1 LDAINAGQFANAAS
15 WSFRIVQ
22 KDFASEKSAPSLGH
36 CGAKVTTNLNTQH
49 ALGAPLWEGNFM
61 RPSVSVPVAAS
72 FAALLSF
79 PALLSAADGTRVTS
93 PLVHENLAIYFVH
106 GTAAGGAVP
115 LTLQDGLAT
124 GQVKV
129 REIGS
134 VNQLT
139 IENIGNDEVFV
150 QAGDIVK
157 GGRQD
162 RVLSVDLLLPPHS
175 GAVPIA
181 AFCVE
186 HGRWTAR
193 GNEDVTQF
201 ESAASAMPSHDAMLA
216 MRAYSAADAAPTAP
230 DSPTRRA
237 DPGLSQQEI
246 WATVQET
253 QQRLARSVG
262 GSVASPSSLQLSLE
276 SEKLKQAQAVYISAL
291 QGAGESSDDIV
302 GYVLA
307 INGKISGGDVYPS
320 NALFRKMWAKMLA
333 ANVTDAIAKK
343 DAAGGAPP
351 SIKDVEGFLAAAET
365 APKSERML
373 NASVRLATRDG
384 NSSLSAETQRAD
396 GSWVHRAYL
405 AK

>member
-1 LDAINAGQFANAAS
+1 MPRRVLV
-15 WSFRIVQ
+15 R
-22 KDFASEKSAPSLGH
+22 
-36 CGAKVTTNLNTQH
+36 
-49 ALGAPLWEGNFM
+49 
-61 RPSVSVPVAAS
+61 VAAS

-79 PALLSAADGTRVTS
+79 PALVSAADATHVTG
-93 PLVHENLAIYFVH
+93 PLVHENLAVYFVH
-106 GTAAGGAVP
+106 GTAGAGAVP
-115 LTLQDGLAT
+115 LTLQDGLVK

-129 REIGS
+129 RETGS

-139 IENIGNDEVFV
+139 VENTGNDEVFV

-175 GAVPIA
+175 GQVSIA

-193 GNEDVTQF
+193 GNENATQF
-201 ESAASAMPSHDAMLA
+201 DSAAAAMPSHDAMLA
-216 MRAYSAADAAPTAP
+216 MRAYSAAPIPPPAL
-230 DSPTRRA
+230 DSPLGHP

-246 WATVQET
+246 WATVQRT
-253 QQRLARSVG
+253 QRDLARSVG
-262 GSVASPSSLQLSLE
+262 GSVAAAESPSSLQLSLE
-276 SEKLKQAQAVYISAL
+276 NEKLKQAQTAYISAL
-291 QGAGESSDDIV
+291 QGGGEAGDDII
-302 GYVLA
+302 GYVFA

-320 NALFRKMWAKMLA
+320 NALFRKMWTKMLA
-333 ANVTDAIAKK
+333 ANATDAIARK
-343 DAAGGAPP
+343 DAAGGAAP
-351 SIKDVEGFLAAAET
+351 SAKDVEGFLAEIET
-365 APKSERML
+365 APKSERMV

-384 NSSLSAETQRAD
+384 KSSLGAETQRAD

>member
-1 LDAINAGQFANAAS
+1 MRRRVFVQAAAS
-15 WSFRIVQ
+15 
-22 KDFASEKSAPSLGH
+22 L
-36 CGAKVTTNLNTQH
+36 
-49 ALGAPLWEGNFM
+49 
-61 RPSVSVPVAAS
+61 
-72 FAALLSF
+72 AALLSF
-79 PALLSAADGTRVTS
+79 PALPSAADGTRVTG
-93 PLVHENLAIYFVH
+93 PLVHDNLAIYFVH
-106 GTAAGGAVP
+106 GTAPGGAVP
-115 LTLQDGLAT
+115 LTLQDGLEK

-139 IENIGNDEVFV
+139 VENIGNDEVFV

-193 GNEDVTQF
+193 GNEDATQF
-201 ESAASAMPSHDAMLA
+201 ESAAAAMPSHDAMLA
-216 MRAYSAADAAPTAP
+216 MRAYSSAVAAAPAAP
-230 DSPTRRA
+230 DSSPRA
-237 DPGLSQQEI
+237 DIVSSQQEI

-253 QQRLARSVG
+253 QKSLARSVG
-262 GSVASPSSLQLSLE
+262 GSVAAPTSPSSLQLSLE
-276 SEKLKQAQAVYISAL
+276 SEKLKQAQAAYISAL

-302 GYVLA
+302 GYVFA
-307 INGKISGGDVYPS
+307 INGKINGGDVYPS
-320 NALFRKMWAKMLA
+320 NALFRKMWTKMLA

-351 SIKDVEGFLAAAET
+351 SVKDVESFFATAET

>member
-1 LDAINAGQFANAAS
+1 
-15 WSFRIVQ
+15 
-22 KDFASEKSAPSLGH
+22 
-36 CGAKVTTNLNTQH
+36 
-49 ALGAPLWEGNFM
+49 M
-61 RPSVSVPVAAS
+61 RRRVFVRVAAC

-79 PALLSAADGTRVTS
+79 PGLLSAADGTRVTG
-93 PLVHENLAIYFVH
+93 PLAYANLAIYFVH
-106 GTAAGGAVP
+106 GAAAGGAVP
-115 LTLQDGLAT
+115 LTLQDGLEK

-139 IENIGNDEVFV
+139 VENVGNDEVFI

-193 GNEDVTQF
+193 GNEDATQF
-201 ESAASAMPSHDAMLA
+201 ASAAATMPSHDAMLA
-216 MRAYSAADAAPTAP
+216 LQAYAAAAAAPMAP
-230 DSPTRRA
+230 DSPMRRA
-237 DPGLSQQEI
+237 DPGISQQEI

-253 QQRLARSVG
+253 QQNLARSIG
-262 GSVASPSSLQLSLE
+262 GSVAAAASPSSLQLSLE
-276 SEKLKQAQAVYISAL
+276 SEKLKQAQAAYISTL
-291 QGAGESSDDIV
+291 QGAGESSEDIV
-302 GYVLA
+302 GYVFA
-307 INGKISGGDVYPS
+307 INGKINGGDVYPS
-320 NALFRKMWAKMLA
+320 NALFRKMWTKMLA

-351 SIKDVEGFLAAAET
+351 SVKDVEGFLATAET
-365 APKSERML
+365 APKYERVL

>member
-1 LDAINAGQFANAAS
+1 MRRSVFVP
-15 WSFRIVQ
+15 IV
-22 KDFASEKSAPSLGH
+22 
-36 CGAKVTTNLNTQH
+36 
-49 ALGAPLWEGNFM
+49 
-61 RPSVSVPVAAS
+61 AS
-72 FAALLSF
+72 FVALLSF
-79 PALLSAADGTRVTS
+79 PELLSAADGTRVTG
-93 PLVHENLAIYFVH
+93 PLVYANLAIYFVH

-115 LTLQDGLAT
+115 LTLQDGLER

-139 IENIGNDEVFV
+139 VENVSNDEVFI

-157 GGRQD
+157 GGQQD

-175 GAVPIA
+175 GVVPIA

-193 GNEDVTQF
+193 GNEDATQF
-201 ESAASAMPSHDAMLA
+201 ESAAAAMPSHDAMLA
-216 MRAYSAADAAPTAP
+216 MRAYSGAIAAPMAP

-237 DPGLSQQEI
+237 DPGSSQQEI

-253 QQRLARSVG
+253 QQNLARSVG
-262 GSVASPSSLQLSLE
+262 GSVAAAASPSSLQLSLE
-276 SEKLKQAQAVYISAL
+276 SEKLKQAQAAYISAL
-291 QGAGESSDDIV
+291 QGAGESGDDIV
-302 GYVLA
+302 GYVFA
-307 INGKISGGDVYPS
+307 VNGKINGGDVYPS
-320 NALFRKMWAKMLA
+320 NTLFRKMWTKMLA

-343 DAAGGAPP
+343 DAAGGVPP

-365 APKSERML
+365 APKYERVL

-396 GSWVHRAYL
+396 GTWVHRAYL